1 MDKVRD
7 AMEDHQD
14 ITNAISQPLAMD
26 GLDDDE
32 LLEELN
38 ALENEEL
45 DKEMLGLNDE
55 GIAAPTVGKQP
66 LPGERNNNQ
75 HMHTSSHRAFLS
87 NHFFPLFFAF
97 NPAQKQPA
105 VAAKKMSAE
114 EEELAALEEAMSM

>member
-7 AMEDHQD
+7 SMEDHQD

-45 DKEMLGLNDE
+45 DKEMLGLSD
-55 GIAAPTVGKQP
+55 AAPTVGKAP
-66 LPGERNNNQ
+66 LPG
-75 HMHTSSHRAFLS
+75 LS
-87 NHFFPLFFAF
+87 NSSPALRIASPL
-97 NPAQKQPA
+97 
-105 VAAKKMSAE
+105 
-114 EEELAALEEAMSM
+114 